1 MIFFF
6 YLSNFLKFLYFSL
19 SFADKFLLI
28 ILKEREREKRRRG
41 KSESTMSGC
50 KQMSILSCITEL
62 DESSP
67 RKCADQAATILVS
80 PISGI
85 VHELMNT
92 TLSQHN
98 CSKRKNNI
106 TNENLG
112 K

>member
-1 MIFFF
+1 
-6 YLSNFLKFLYFSL
+6 
-19 SFADKFLLI
+19 
-28 ILKEREREKRRRG
+28 
-41 KSESTMSGC
+41 MSGC

>member
-1 MIFFF
+1 
-6 YLSNFLKFLYFSL
+6 
-19 SFADKFLLI
+19 
-28 ILKEREREKRRRG
+28 
-41 KSESTMSGC
+41 MSDC

-67 RKCADQAATILVS
+67 KKCADQATTILVS

-112 K
+112 KLESFLLII